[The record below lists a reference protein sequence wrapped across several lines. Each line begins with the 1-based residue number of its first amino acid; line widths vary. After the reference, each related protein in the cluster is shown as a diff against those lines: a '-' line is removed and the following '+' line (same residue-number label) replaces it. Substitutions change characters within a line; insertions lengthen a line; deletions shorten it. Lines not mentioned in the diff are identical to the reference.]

1 MSGKVSK
8 IILDVVLSFVFLI
21 VMSIVIN
28 WIAGLIFGTKSNG
41 DADFNGG
48 VLLAV
53 TVAIT
58 LVFAVWFYKYVAIKK
73 IEKE

>member
-53 TVAIT
+53 TAAIT

-73 IEKE
+73 IEK

>member
-1 MSGKVSK
+1 
-8 IILDVVLSFVFLI
+8 
-21 VMSIVIN
+21 VIN

-41 DADFNGG
+41 DANFNGG

-73 IEKE
+73 IEK